1 VSEVVQV
8 PSLEV
13 VATPEGVEVIEV
25 AVQQGPPGVGPQG
38 PQGDPGIIVSATEP
52 PNPTLNQLWLRIPA

>member
-1 VSEVVQV
+1 VTDVVQL

-13 VATPEGVEVIEV
+13 VVTPDGIEVVEV

-38 PQGDPGIIVSATEP
+38 PQGNPGIIVSATP
-52 PNPTLNQLWLRIPA
+52 PSNPQINDLWLQVP